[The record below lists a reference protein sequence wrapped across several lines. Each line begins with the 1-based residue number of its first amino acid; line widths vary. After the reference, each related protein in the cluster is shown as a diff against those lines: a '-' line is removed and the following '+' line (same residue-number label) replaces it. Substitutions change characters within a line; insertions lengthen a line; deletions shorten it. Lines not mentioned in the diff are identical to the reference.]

1 MQWTGAAGKV
11 SLVRTLLGRGSGRWR
26 YVIRHGGALAHEDL
40 DELLN
45 ALLPFAQEMLAKHGE
60 FFPFGGYMDVGG
72 GIAHVAGWTDE
83 EQPPSQDVIDIMV
96 GGLRQQAERREIR
109 AAAVCLDVR
118 TTPPGQTEKADAI
131 CVRLE
136 HSNGEAVDVFL
147 PYRRGQSGEYEYGEL
162 FAGRGKHDIFRP
174 AEDAG

>member
-1 MQWTGAAGKV
+1 MAQ
-11 SLVRTLLGRGSGRWR
+11 
-26 YVIRHGGALAHEDL
+26 EDL

-72 GIAHVAGWTDE
+72 GITHVGGWTGE
-83 EQPPSQDVIDIMV
+83 EQPPSQDVIDVMV
-96 GGLRQQAERREIR
+96 RGLRRQAERREIR

-118 TTPPGQTEKADAI
+118 TIPPGQTEKTDAI
-131 CVRLE
+131 SVRLE
-136 HSNGEAVDVFL
+136 HANGEAVDVFL

-162 FAGRGKHDIFRP
+162 FAAGGGHDIFRP
-174 AEDAG
+174 AGDAG